1 MLRGEGRIGWAV
13 SYLGEG
19 TRAANNASSH
29 TTDGSHALSNALSLS
44 LSLSPT
50 LEPPTHTPHATL
62 THYEITRKRR
72 TLFPCFVLHT
82 PRPPPLVRTSP
93 YSTRAPGTPSF
104 SSQKTEENLP
114 PNCTIGAISIRLQF
128 AISMRLKKLDK
139 IEKEER
145 KRKRRRHGGGGG
157 WGGGNRER
165 EMAPKRAGGE
175 ETHQTTSNGSGRKKR
190 STKVT
195 DIHIPAYSNTIFR
208 HYSSI
213 GEWQAMDDKQWQ
225 RSTGLQGFA
234 EKECKAIHEMMVI
247 EFVTNYELD
256 TNRSTVRGCNI
267 CLDKKVIMAVFK
279 LPGEGSQPRLTR
291 VENFDASLFF
301 DADDPSIYVATQ
313 GFVIDKMRSLEDQ
326 IRFRALTEALVLKQ
340 VLKYTS
346 ASFLEAIQR
355 ALQGEAI
362 DWASY
367 YLSILTSKIRAL
379 QRNSHERCVSCI
391 GPAITEILNY
401 LLGATWTMDDVLA
414 MGILKIAATEEAK
427 KSKNSTEESL
437 HCKEE
442 EETAV
447 EVQREGQESL
457 LEEQKERLCKQQQQE
472 PRPEVARVVKAEPE
486 ATTSMF
492 RDVPQTPNLLPVEE
506 PRVVEEGKNGSLDHR
521 QKRPVSSNNN
531 NKQLEVGTTT
541 RLLQGGTMWRTSM
554 ETKSCS
560 SFAEMERLAEEHKQ
574 AYILSEAKLVEE
586 KKRNIQLLQRNEELV
601 QELDELRK
609 ELDAVQD
616 RATAYKR
623 ISKERQSRLEQLQHK
638 SESDQKLREQLETD
652 LKQRVA
658 DLQALKSEMLQKE
671 ELTRVHEYY
680 AAARAQGQVQ
690 LLEKKLLRAQRQSM
704 PAYEQLMAECGEFK
718 LKALLYDA
726 LLLSISGEKKTQF
739 VEAER
744 HYQRWLDAERIRYS
758 SMMNHILEYFA
769 EEDEGIADESTK
781 SITPILAASRRKQNM
796 SITAAAAAATAVG
809 AFTSTQ
815 TCTDLKQLRNPRHYP
830 HRWNFQNQI
839 FGCCLL
845 LDTICQFSMC
855 RTSCATECDGLSA
868 DTIVDSACAT

>member
-1 MLRGEGRIGWAV
+1 
-13 SYLGEG
+13 
-19 TRAANNASSH
+19 
-29 TTDGSHALSNALSLS
+29 
-44 LSLSPT
+44 
-50 LEPPTHTPHATL
+50 
-62 THYEITRKRR
+62 
-72 TLFPCFVLHT
+72 
-82 PRPPPLVRTSP
+82 
-93 YSTRAPGTPSF
+93 
-104 SSQKTEENLP
+104 
-114 PNCTIGAISIRLQF
+114 
-128 AISMRLKKLDK
+128 
-139 IEKEER
+139 
-145 KRKRRRHGGGGG
+145 
-157 WGGGNRER
+157 
-165 EMAPKRAGGE
+165 MAPKRAGGE
-175 ETHQTTSNGSGRKKR
+175 EIHRTTSNGSGRKKR
-190 STKVT
+190 SPKVT

-391 GPAITEILNY
+391 GPAITEILDY

-457 LEEQKERLCKQQQQE
+457 LEEQNERLCKQQKQQQQE
-472 PRPEVARVVKAEPE
+472 QDPRPEVARVVKAEPE
-486 ATTSMF
+486 ATSSMF

-506 PRVVEEGKNGSLDHR
+506 PQVVEEGKNGSLDHR
-521 QKRPVSSNNN
+521 QKKPVSSNNK
-531 NKQLEVGTTT
+531 NKQLEVATTT

-554 ETKSCS
+554 ETESCS

-638 SESDQKLREQLETD
+638 SESDQKIREKLETD

-658 DLQALKSEMLQKE
+658 DLQVLKSEMLQKE

-726 LLLSISGEKKTQF
+726 LLLSISGEKKAQF
-739 VEAER
+739 VEAQR

-769 EEDEGIADESTK
+769 EEDEGIADESTQG
-781 SITPILAASRRKQNM
+781 ITPILAASRRKQNM
-796 SITAAAAAATAVG
+796 SIAAAAAAATAVG

-839 FGCCLL
+839 FGFCLL
-845 LDTICQFSMC
+845 LDTICQSSMC
-855 RTSCATECDGLSA
+855 RTSCATECDGFSA
-868 DTIVDSACAT
+868 NTIVVSACARHPSCAT

>member
-1 MLRGEGRIGWAV
+1 
-13 SYLGEG
+13 
-19 TRAANNASSH
+19 
-29 TTDGSHALSNALSLS
+29 
-44 LSLSPT
+44 
-50 LEPPTHTPHATL
+50 
-62 THYEITRKRR
+62 
-72 TLFPCFVLHT
+72 
-82 PRPPPLVRTSP
+82 
-93 YSTRAPGTPSF
+93 
-104 SSQKTEENLP
+104 
-114 PNCTIGAISIRLQF
+114 
-128 AISMRLKKLDK
+128 MRLKKLEK

-145 KRKRRRHGGGGG
+145 KRKRRRHGGGE
-157 WGGGNRER
+157 GGNRER

-175 ETHQTTSNGSGRKKR
+175 ETLQTTSNGSGRKKR
-190 STKVT
+190 SIKVT

-391 GPAITEILNY
+391 GPAITEILDY

-457 LEEQKERLCKQQQQE
+457 LEEQKERLRKQQQQE
-472 PRPEVARVVKAEPE
+472 QDPRPEVARVVKAEPE
-486 ATTSMF
+486 ATPSMF

-506 PRVVEEGKNGSLDHR
+506 PQAVEEGKNGSLDHR
-521 QKRPVSSNNN
+521 QKKPVSSNNK
-531 NKQLEVGTTT
+531 NKQLEVATTT

-616 RATAYKR
+616 RAIAYKR

-638 SESDQKLREQLETD
+638 SESNQKLREQLETD
-652 LKQRVA
+652 LKQREA

-739 VEAER
+739 LEAQR

-781 SITPILAASRRKQNM
+781 GITPILAASRRKQDM
-796 SITAAAAAATAVG
+796 SIAAATAVG

-830 HRWNFQNQI
+830 HRWNFI
-839 FGCCLL
+839 WILFA
-845 LDTICQFSMC
+845 S
-855 RTSCATECDGLSA
+855 
-868 DTIVDSACAT
+868 